1 MQGCQIISSLF
12 AWKIKQ
18 LDNMGLPKN
27 LWVVARYDLTTKR
40 KKSSR
45 FREKTTFKGCTA
57 RK

>member
-1 MQGCQIISSLF
+1 MVLQAIDEF
-12 AWKIKQ
+12 FFR
-18 LDNMGLPKN
+18 GLPKN